1 MVVLKTDYILI
12 CYTYP
17 NFKQRSKMPISITNA
32 LEIIYKNVSSKSTHI
47 VPIEEALGSV
57 VAKNYQASFDLPRFD
72 NSAMDGY
79 AVKVADSGLNVTI
92 KEITYA
98 GDKAEEAFKEGEVV
112 KIMTGAPTPNGC
124 QAIVPIEDVEV
135 LENGIKLPK
144 NIKMDMM
151 IRWKGEDIKSGQTFL
166 FSQTKVTAYT
176 LALLASQGITHI
188 EVYRKPKVVIFSTG
202 EELKAHY
209 ERIEQHQLYN
219 SNAPMF
225 YARAKE
231 LGCDVSYIASSGD
244 TLESLK
250 EAIQNAYDA
259 DLILTSGGVS
269 VGDKDFTKEAFT
281 QLGMKTLF
289 SGIDIKPGKPTTFGE
304 LNKCIV
310 INLPGNPL
318 AAMVNFE
325 MFVKPTIIKLSG
337 SKSFYHP
344 LISTKMASDYKFRAG
359 KNSVILGTWNGINFS
374 PILNQK
380 PGMLSPIGRAEG
392 MIVTTKEISF
402 LEKNKEVLMIPIKI
416 DLQNDKEE
424 DFFIRD

>member
-1 MVVLKTDYILI
+1 MT
-12 CYTYP
+12 T
-17 NFKQRSKMPISITNA
+17 SITDA
-32 LEIIYKNVSSKSTHI
+32 LEIIYKNVTLKSTHI
-47 VPIEEALGSV
+47 LPIEASLGSI
-57 VAKNYQASFDLPRFD
+57 VAKDYQASFDLPRFD

-79 AVKVADSGLNVTI
+79 AVKVADAGLKVKI

-98 GDKAEEAFKEGEVV
+98 GDKAEDAFQEGEVV
-112 KIMTGAPTPNGC
+112 KIMTGAPTPKGC
-124 QAIVPIEDVEV
+124 ESIVPIEDVEV
-135 LENGIKLPK
+135 HNDGITLPK
-144 NIKMDMM
+144 NIKMNMM
-151 IRWKGEDIKSGQTFL
+151 IRWKGEDIKSGKTFL
-166 FSQTKVTAYT
+166 FAQTKVTAYT

-209 ERIEQHQLYN
+209 ERVEQHQLYN

-250 EAIQNAYDA
+250 TAVQNAYDA

-281 QLGMKTLF
+281 QLGMETFF
-289 SGIDIKPGKPTTFGE
+289 SGVDIKPGKPTTFGK
-304 LNKCIV
+304 LNDCMV

-318 AAMVNFE
+318 AGMVNFE
-325 MFVKPTIIKLSG
+325 MFVKPAIIKLSG

-344 LISTKMASDYKFRAG
+344 LISTKMSQAHKFRAG
-359 KNSVILGTWNGINFS
+359 KNSVILGTWNGQTFS
-374 PILNQK
+374 PIPNQK
-380 PGMLSPIGRAEG
+380 PGMVSPLSLADG
-392 MIVTTKEISF
+392 MIVSTKEIGF
-402 LEKNKEVLMIPIKI
+402 LEKDKEVLMIPIKI
-416 DLQNDKEE
+416 DLQSDRRE
-424 DFFIRD
+424 DFFIKEE